1 MPITA
6 LTYYFAP
13 FSPSFCFHFFKIS
26 KCNHFNL
33 VFQSFAFC
41 LLFASSS
48 FFILLLP
55 SEFNLFQQRH
65 ESGSLSLFIWVKI
78 TRSMVTLSCKFQGS
92 FHYFLASYNFQVYQ
106 SYHFFSSGRS
116 VIGIPIQFHIRV
128 YTYKLLRLFATT
140 VLMQKIYQF
149 WKTINY

>member
-1 MPITA
+1 
-6 LTYYFAP
+6 
-13 FSPSFCFHFFKIS
+13 
-26 KCNHFNL
+26 
-33 VFQSFAFC
+33 
-41 LLFASSS
+41 
-48 FFILLLP
+48 
-55 SEFNLFQQRH
+55 
-65 ESGSLSLFIWVKI
+65 
-78 TRSMVTLSCKFQGS
+78 MVTLSCKFQGS